1 MHRPT
6 ITLLASLAL
15 SLAACSGGSPE
26 LTGCDEEASRDPVA
40 AGCSPDDEP
49 LASASQGLTCTLPAP
64 ASVTPT
70 IVTYRPGFTLA
81 VYSPPVPSGAWLLV
95 GHGGGGTSTKA
106 TKADAHVVTICQTAV
121 SLGVTCFA
129 YDYTAASSTTA
140 VGAGH
145 RDTLCALRY
154 AAANAATYGANPA
167 RGGVA
172 GISWGGTLTS
182 FAASAL
188 RAGWT
193 VPGGLGTTL
202 PLGTSL
208 ADPTCPTAP
217 AAGDASIVKVAAL
230 WYSPLDFRS
239 WQVLNTNGPVT
250 NYNLEIVCAASFGTT
265 AYASCSGD
273 LSPIT
278 ITRPTSVLWALAQ
291 GTLSGYDGD
300 GFVKLTT
307 QANTFDPADT
317 TTAPGFG
324 HNFSPSATGAALAA
338 NCANFAAIG
347 SL

>member
-1 MHRPT
+1 MFYVDICVLTSGGPMHHSRLT
-6 ITLLASLAL
+6 VLTSLAL
-15 SLAACSGGSPE
+15 FATACTSGSLDA
-26 LTGCDEEASRDPVA
+26 
-40 AGCSPDDEP
+40 DDEP
-49 LASASQGLTCTLPAP
+49 LAAASQGLTCTLPSA

-70 IVTYRPGFTLA
+70 VVTYRPGFAMA

-95 GHGGGGTSTKA
+95 AHGGGGTSTRA
-106 TKADAHVVTICQTAV
+106 TKDDANVVAVCQMAA

-129 YDYTAASSTTA
+129 HDYTVATSTSA

-182 FAASAL
+182 FATAAL

-202 PLGTSL
+202 PLGTNL

-217 AAGDASIVKVAAL
+217 AASDASIVKVAAL

-239 WQVLNTNGPVT
+239 WQVLNTNGAAT
-250 NYNLEIVCAASFGTT
+250 NYNLEIVCGASFGTT
-265 AYASCSGD
+265 GYANCSGD
-273 LSPIT
+273 LSPMT
-278 ITRPTSVLWALAQ
+278 LARPTTVLWSLAQ
-291 GTLSGYDGD
+291 GTLSGVDGD

-307 QANTFDPADT
+307 QANTYDAADT

-324 HNFSPSATGAALAA
+324 HNFSPSATGGALSA